1 MAKAKTTKPANLQEA
16 KIQVREAIGKVAKDA
31 KQSYRDYKYVSH
43 EAVTAAVVPAMHKV
57 GMTHTP
63 SCESIEVHDGV
74 AFVRVKILFQM
85 ASTWDDTDDPNI
97 ESTYAYTADKIKDGT
112 SMGAIISY
120 GVKTALLKYFG
131 LESGDPDL
139 EEFQKPKA
147 AMKPVAKKETVKA
160 PEVSTLEIFNGVL
173 MAGAEDLKRFLDLC
187 KETGITSEQLDSRLE
202 AGGYKVLENVPENVM
217 IDWIERLETANG

>member
-1 MAKAKTTKPANLQEA
+1 M
-16 KIQVREAIGKVAKDA
+16 
-31 KQSYRDYKYVSH
+31 
-43 EAVTAAVVPAMHKV
+43 
-57 GMTHTP
+57 
-63 SCESIEVHDGV
+63 
-74 AFVRVKILFQM
+74 
-85 ASTWDDTDDPNI
+85 
-97 ESTYAYTADKIKDGT
+97 
-112 SMGAIISY
+112 
-120 GVKTALLKYFG
+120 
-131 LESGDPDL
+131 

-160 PEVSTLEIFNGVL
+160 PEDSTLEIFNGVQ